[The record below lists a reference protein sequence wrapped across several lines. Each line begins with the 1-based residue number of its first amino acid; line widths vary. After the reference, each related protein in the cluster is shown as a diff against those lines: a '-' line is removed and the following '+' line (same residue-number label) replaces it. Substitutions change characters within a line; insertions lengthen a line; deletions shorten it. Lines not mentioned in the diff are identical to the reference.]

1 MRDHKRTQHLV
12 FYTRRAFVH
21 TARPFPSF
29 RDIILARTLSKFRI
43 SVNMYMFTHSLALS
57 LSLTLSLSRY
67 RRVDTDQSW
76 TRTPRTTTSR
86 TNRRRYLILCCN
98 VKCNTKCLH
107 FFLSLSKRALHAP
120 GGVRPTSRRRGSNN
134 SFAAF
139 LRVVLRFE
147 RREKKCYS
155 SSRRRKRGQN
165 HARQRGKISFRILS
179 GRSKRCLQNA
189 SERRGIA
196 RDWSKW
202 NTVEVLVDKGAF
214 EGLCSVRLR
223 VVCARFKQRR
233 LVSLSLSLSLRV

>member
-1 MRDHKRTQHLV
+1 MRDHKRTRREAHALV

-29 RDIILARTLSKFRI
+29 RDIILERTLSKFRI
-43 SVNMYMFTHSLALS
+43 SVNVCMFTHSLS
-57 LSLTLSLSRY
+57 LSLSRY
-67 RRVDTDQSW
+67 RWVDTDQSW

-107 FFLSLSKRALHAP
+107 FFLSLSKRALNAP

-147 RREKKCYS
+147 REKYSS
-155 SSRRRKRGQN
+155 SSRRR
-165 HARQRGKISFRILS
+165 
-179 GRSKRCLQNA
+179 
-189 SERRGIA
+189 
-196 RDWSKW
+196 
-202 NTVEVLVDKGAF
+202 
-214 EGLCSVRLR
+214 
-223 VVCARFKQRR
+223 
-233 LVSLSLSLSLRV
+233 

>member
-12 FYTRRAFVH
+12 YYTRRAFVL

-107 FFLSLSKRALHAP
+107 FFLSLSKRALNAP
-120 GGVRPTSRRRGSNN
+120 GGVRPTSRRQKGATTVLQL
-134 SFAAF
+134 SFASCC
-139 LRVVLRFE
+139 VSNDG
-147 RREKKCYS
+147 RRSVIHRRDDVNAAKTTLVSGEKS
-155 SSRRRKRGQN
+155 
-165 HARQRGKISFRILS
+165 
-179 GRSKRCLQNA
+179 A
-189 SERRGIA
+189 SESSLGAVNVVFKTRA
-196 RDWSKW
+196 
-202 NTVEVLVDKGAF
+202 KGAASRATGRNGTLWKSSWTRAPSRAF
-214 EGLCSVRLR
+214 
-223 VVCARFKQRR
+223 ARY
-233 LVSLSLSLSLRV
+233 V